1 LHYLVYFFAGFAI
14 GSYGCDRGILRG
26 DGPFARQWLAWLA
39 AAGAGF
45 AAWGGLTS
53 LTLPDW
59 STSPLAYRL
68 AAAFAFPLACATGAL
83 CLLAISLRL
92 MRTRDRAL
100 ESLSTNAYGIYLL
113 HYIFVVWLQYAL
125 LAVDLNAIGKAT
137 IVFAGALTLSWAA
150 SAGLTTVAA
159 RHSDVSRKATM
170 AHQPR

>member
-1 LHYLVYFFAGFAI
+1 
-14 GSYGCDRGILRG
+14 
-26 DGPFARQWLAWLA
+26 
-39 AAGAGF
+39 
-45 AAWGGLTS
+45 
-53 LTLPDW
+53 
-59 STSPLAYRL
+59 
-68 AAAFAFPLACATGAL
+68 
-83 CLLAISLRL
+83 